1 VDVEP
6 GLGEQVRVPPLP
18 ARAVEHAGPRREL
31 EHVDEPRDL
40 APVLLEPEDGLV
52 LEQVARVE
60 VRPPPVPGGSL
71 TLRRGQKNTGSR
83 YAPNTSSMAARISYS
98 VQ

>member
-1 VDVEP
+1 M
-6 GLGEQVRVPPLP
+6 PPLS
-18 ARAVEHAGPRREL
+18 ARHVEDPLPDRQSDQLDQARHLGAVTLGRK
-31 EHVDEPRDL
+31 
-40 APVLLEPEDGLV
+40 DGLV

-71 TLRRGQKNTGSR
+71 TPRRGQKNTGSQ